1 VRENRVKRELLA
13 GNVQVGTWIH
23 SLASPEVPRVLA
35 TAGLDY
41 VNIDMEHSLLSM
53 ESVGHLCATALDVDL
68 VPIVR
73 PAGHYQHAVSRP
85 LDNGALGILAPH
97 VDDRATAERLVR
109 IVRFPPQGDRGA
121 QPPNIHQ
128 SFQSGDVAAYL
139 AEANKQTLLMVQ
151 IESPKALENLDDIL
165 SVDGIDGAT
174 VGRGDLSAE
183 LGIAGRRGDPRI
195 LAAVEDTVA
204 SCLRNGKISGL
215 LLNSTD
221 EADHWIE
228 RGVRLLTFAS
238 EVIFMRNAAETAVQA
253 LTTTAAARGL
263 YPKKT

>member
-1 VRENRVKRELLA
+1 MRENRVKRELLA

-35 TAGLDY
+35 TAGFDY
-41 VNIDMEHSLLSM
+41 VNIDMEHSLLSI
-53 ESVGHLCATALDVDL
+53 ESVGHLCATALDAGI

-97 VDDRATAERLVR
+97 VDDRATAEALVR
-109 IVRFPPQGDRGA
+109 IVRFPPEGNRGA

-128 SFQSGDVAAYL
+128 SFAAGDVAEYL
-139 AEANKQTLLMVQ
+139 STANRETLLMVQ
-151 IESPKALENLDDIL
+151 IESPQALDNLDDIL
-165 SVDGIDGAT
+165 SVDGVDGAT

-195 LAAVEDTVA
+195 ISAVDDTVA
-204 SCLRNGKISGL
+204 ACLRNGKIPGL
-215 LLNSTD
+215 LLNNLE
-221 EADHWIE
+221 EADEWME
-228 RGVRLLTFAS
+228 KGVRLLTFAS
-238 EVIFMRNAAETAVQA
+238 EVLFMRNAAQTAVRS
-253 LTTTAAARGL
+253 LTSTAAARGI
-263 YPKKT
+263 YPQLP